1 MTALTLTLSNTAR
14 RVARID
20 RVWLLLL
27 LGFSGGAV
35 LLPEQTSR
43 SLAFVAESLLHVAPY
58 LALAVAVA
66 AGASASGADKLVAHA
81 FRGRGLGAVAVAAL
95 FGALSPFCSCGVIPV
110 IAALLAMGVPL
121 APVMAFWLASPIM
134 DPEIFVL
141 TAGPLGLDF
150 AVAKTLAAVFMGL
163 LGGGATWAVMR
174 AGGFKDSL
182 RAEVTCCGGCGA
194 PKLAD
199 PAEVRW
205 RFWHELERRRRFWRQ
220 CLATLGFLGK
230 WLTLAFVL
238 ESLMLAYVPAETVG
252 AVLGGDGPLAVPLAV
267 AVGMP
272 AYMNGYAAIP
282 VVAGLL
288 ELGMQPGAAM
298 AFMVAG
304 GVSSIP
310 AAIAVYALVKPPV
323 FLWYLAL
330 AMFGAL
336 LVGYAYGLVA

>member
-1 MTALTLTLSNTAR
+1 MMTLVLSVSDAAR
-14 RVARID
+14 RLARLD
-20 RVWLLLL
+20 RVWLLLA
-27 LGFSGGAV
+27 LGFAAGLA
-35 LLPEQTSR
+35 LLPGQAWR
-43 SLAFVAESLLHVAPY
+43 SLGFVAESLLHVSPY

-66 AGASASGADKLVAHA
+66 AGTSASGADKLVAHA

-141 TAGPLGLDF
+141 TAGPLGLGF
-150 AVAKTLAAVFMGL
+150 AVAKTFAAVFMGL
-163 LGGGATWAVMR
+163 LGGGATWLLMR
-174 AGGFKDSL
+174 LGGFREPL
-182 RAEVTCCGGCGA
+182 RAEIAGCGGGA

-205 RFWHELERRRRFWRQ
+205 RFWREPARRQRFWRQ
-220 CLATLGFLGK
+220 CLATAAFLGK
-230 WLTLAFVL
+230 WLTLAFAL
-238 ESLMLAYVPAETVG
+238 ESLMLAYVPAEAVG

-272 AYMNGYAAIP
+272 AYLNGYAAIP
-282 VVAGLL
+282 VVAGLM

-298 AFMVAG
+298 AFMAAG

-330 AMFGAL
+330 AVLGAL
-336 LVGYAYGLVA
+336 LVGYGYGLVA